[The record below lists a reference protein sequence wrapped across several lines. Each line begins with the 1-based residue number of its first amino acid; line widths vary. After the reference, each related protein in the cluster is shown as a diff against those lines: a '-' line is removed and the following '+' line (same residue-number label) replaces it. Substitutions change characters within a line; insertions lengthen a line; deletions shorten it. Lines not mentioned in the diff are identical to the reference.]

1 MYAFLN
7 KILSMLHI
15 AMSLSVCCF
24 NEYIILRQVDKRGI
38 ILLNDCIF
46 LRYNNRVTF
55 KNSGVNLA
63 LGRTWEC
70 KVHFRILQFKRGR
83 EKLER
88 DQRNLEIAK

>member
-1 MYAFLN
+1 M
-7 KILSMLHI
+7 
-15 AMSLSVCCF
+15 
-24 NEYIILRQVDKRGI
+24 
-38 ILLNDCIF
+38 NDCIF

-63 LGRTWEC
+63 LGTWEC